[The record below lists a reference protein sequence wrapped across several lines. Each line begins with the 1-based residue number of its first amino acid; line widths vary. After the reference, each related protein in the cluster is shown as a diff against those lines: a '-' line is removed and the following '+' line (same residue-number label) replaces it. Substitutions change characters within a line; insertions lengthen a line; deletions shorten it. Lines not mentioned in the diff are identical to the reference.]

1 MKQYWLRKSEGGPIT
16 GPLSLDEIRGLV
28 RSQVFAPTSQVLEAT
43 GEYATEL
50 ESAGDWQTFAEISA
64 PLAPVMSAATVPATT
79 KRDTQQHSAAFE
91 PIYIGD
97 LPSGN
102 ATADRYQAR
111 YASRGNFPAA
121 ADESD
126 YLPDSDDWQNRSP
139 LSQYWALRLLRIVFR
154 VFGAIELGVGVLLA
168 FVALIDR
175 YPPPLFVMGGRV
187 VVALMVLL
195 STALGA
201 LVLFG
206 LAQAIDILLLLA
218 SKHEPSESIVA
229 SRSEIT

>member
-43 GEYATEL
+43 GEYAAEL
-50 ESAGDWQTFAEISA
+50 ESSGDWQTFAEISA

-79 KRDTQQHSAAFE
+79 KRDIQQHSAAFE

-111 YASRGNFPAA
+111 YASRGDFREDPPAN
-121 ADESD
+121 EYSYD
-126 YLPDSDDWQNRSP
+126 YVDWQFHWP
-139 LSQYWALRLLRIVFR
+139 LGPYWALHVLRILFR
-154 VFGAIELGVGVLLA
+154 ILAVIELIEAFDLL
-168 FVALIDR
+168 
-175 YPPPLFVMGGRV
+175 P
-187 VVALMVLL
+187 
-195 STALGA
+195 
-201 LVLFG
+201 
-206 LAQAIDILLLLA
+206 
-218 SKHEPSESIVA
+218 
-229 SRSEIT
+229 